1 MKKIVVLGTLDTK
14 GEQLRYLKEKVE
26 ARGHK
31 AIIMDLSMGGIPP
44 FEAEITPAEVASLA
58 GKKIEHLRSSKDR
71 AIVIEAMTSG
81 AKKKALDLFSQ
92 GELDGVVALGGTTI
106 AFVAS
111 NVMQQLPFGIPKVI
125 AVPDIMPSFVEVW
138 FDAMDVMVMQMII
151 ELTSM
156 NELVK
161 RAIEFVAGA
170 ISGMAE
176 IRPHLTLRLPY
187 PSVAITEYG
196 FSQQCARQVE
206 KLLGKKGYYVLS
218 YHAQGISD
226 KAMVKFILQGYYD
239 GIIDIT
245 PGGLIEEIFQGNRA
259 AGMGRLNASARG
271 IPQVLAP
278 SGVNI
283 TGCGPTRKN
292 REKYAS
298 RSRILKIDE
307 LRWFTRYNAEELK
320 IGAKVY
326 AEELNKAK
334 KPVKILFPLRGW
346 NSIDRE
352 GSILYDPKEDKVF
365 IEELKKHLRPEIEV
379 QEVDCNL
386 EDPEFA
392 HALVD
397 SFDEIFQRERVR
409 TWTTDVPHRKRNCH

>member
-1 MKKIVVLGTLDTK
+1 MNKIVILGTLDTK

-44 FEAEITPAEVASLA
+44 FEAEVTPAEIASLA

-81 AKKKALDLFSQ
+81 AKQKALDLFSQ
-92 GELDGVVALGGTTI
+92 GELDGIVALGGTTI
-106 AFVAS
+106 AFIGS
-111 NVMQQLPFGIPKVI
+111 DVMQQLPLGIPKVI
-125 AVPDIMPSFVEVW
+125 AVPDIMASFVEAW
-138 FDAMDVMVMQMII
+138 FDAMDVMVMQMIV
-151 ELTSM
+151 EMTSI
-156 NELVK
+156 NDLVK
-161 RAIEFVAGA
+161 GAIEFVAGA
-170 ISGMAE
+170 ISGMVE
-176 IRPHLTLRLPY
+176 VRPYAPLCLPY

-206 KLLGKKGYYVLS
+206 KLLKENGYNVSS
-218 YHAQGISD
+218 YHAQGVSD
-226 KAMVKFILQGYYD
+226 KAMVKLISQGYYD
-239 GIIDIT
+239 GVIDIT

-259 AGMGRLNASARG
+259 AGMGRLNAAARR

-283 TGCGPTRKN
+283 TGCGPTRNN

-298 RSRILKIDE
+298 RSRILKVDE
-307 LRWFTRYNAEELK
+307 LRWFTRYSAEELK

-334 KPVKILFPLRGW
+334 KPVKILIPLRGW
-346 NSIDRE
+346 NSVDRE
-352 GSILYDPKEDKVF
+352 GSVLYDPEEDKVF
-365 IEELKKHLRPEIEV
+365 VEELKKHLRPEIEV

-392 HALVD
+392 QALVD
-397 SFDEIFQRERVR
+397 SFDEIFQRERGG
-409 TWTTDVPHRKRNCH
+409 T